1 MSVQSSAFIMLG
13 TAFAYGII
21 NIFTGFV
28 PPVDS
33 LGYASVFLIA
43 MISTVLA
50 FWSFLNGMERTGA
63 SIAALVS
70 TLEPV
75 VTVLS
80 SVFFLSEK
88 LTLNIV
94 FGGILVLT
102 ALIVTT
108 LSTKKDSTN
117 SISHETNIKP

>member
-1 MSVQSSAFIMLG
+1 
-13 TAFAYGII
+13 
-21 NIFTGFV
+21 
-28 PPVDS
+28 
-33 LGYASVFLIA
+33 
-43 MISTVLA
+43 
-50 FWSFLNGMERTGA
+50 
-63 SIAALVS
+63 VS